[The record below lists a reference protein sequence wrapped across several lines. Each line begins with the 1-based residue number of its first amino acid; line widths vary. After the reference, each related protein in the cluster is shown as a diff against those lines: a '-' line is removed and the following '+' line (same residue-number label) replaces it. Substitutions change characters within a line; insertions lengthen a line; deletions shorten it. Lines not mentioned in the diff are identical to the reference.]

1 MTFLSKL
8 KQPYKTILLVAGILI
23 VLHSVLAKTGI
34 LTIYKS
40 PTIANEP
47 AIKSNTYFVA
57 SNLPKIKKGDI
68 ICFNHNDQL
77 LGKHKRVYRLVAKGN
92 DTVEIIDGILFV
104 NSKNFDQ
111 NLVLKHLYA
120 LRRDET
126 KKLLKEKIIKNSNLM
141 MFEDNEFLISLSD
154 DLAKENGF
162 SNKLKLKPKNEA
174 NKSIM
179 RLYGKQWNIDHF
191 GPLTIPQG
199 KYFVMGDN
207 RPNAEDSRYIGFIDE
222 ADVLG
227 KVVFIL
233 D

>member
-1 MTFLSKL
+1 MMFLSKL
-8 KQPYKTILLVAGILI
+8 KQPYKTILLVVGILI
-23 VLHSVLAKTGI
+23 VLHSVLANTGI

-47 AIKSNTYFVA
+47 AIKSNTYFLV
-57 SNLPKIKKGDI
+57 SNLPKIKKRDI
-68 ICFNHNDQL
+68 ISFKHIDQF
-77 LGKHKRVYRLVAKGN
+77 LGEHQRIYRLVAKGN
-92 DTVEIIDGILFV
+92 DTVEIIDGVLFV
-104 NSKNFDQ
+104 NGQNFDQ
-111 NLVLKHLYA
+111 NLALIHLYV
-120 LRRDET
+120 LNRDET
-126 KKLLKEKIIKNSNLM
+126 KNLLKEKIIKNSNLM
-141 MFEDNEFLISLSD
+141 MFKGDEFLISLPD
-154 DLAKENGF
+154 DVAKEKGF
-162 SNKLKLKPKNEA
+162 LNRLKLKPKNEVD
-174 NKSIM
+174 KSIM
-179 RLYGKQWNIDHF
+179 RLYGKEWNIDHF